1 MAKRSVLDEIHL
13 AALSAAIEL
22 IKNPEYSRDW
32 LKTEFADREI
42 NSVRVT
48 NDILDAVEVTMVNQ
62 LDQIA
67 AVLKLQLKAV
77 IERADAEDDYE
88 SPTMKLVK
96 NILDHSQDPDDT
108 LQLETAEIKPEL
120 DGADIEI
127 VDFIGLAHD
136 ENKASPSVGGY
147 PAGSKIARAE
157 QAAKAIAEQEF
168 FDNVH
173 AKSRDFYVR
182 AIATI
187 IDRERAKGNEVSE
200 DEARAILQKR
210 LTDDASE
217 TD

>member
-1 MAKRSVLDEIHL
+1 MAKRSVTDEVQI

-32 LKTEFADREI
+32 LKTEFAEQEI

-67 AVLKLQLKAV
+67 AMLKLQLEAL

-88 SPTMKLVK
+88 SPATKLAK
-96 NILDHSQDPDDT
+96 SILDHDQDPDDT
-108 LQLETAEIKPEL
+108 LQLEAAEVKPEL
-120 DGADIEI
+120 AGADIEV

-136 ENKASPSVGGY
+136 ESAVSPSVGGY

-157 QAAKAIAEQEF
+157 AAAKAKAEQEF
-168 FDNVH
+168 SDH
-173 AKSRDFYVR
+173 LYAKSREFVAR
-182 AIATI
+182 AIEVVM
-187 IDRERAKGNEVSE
+187 DEERSKGNEVSE
-200 DEARAILQKR
+200 AEASAILQKR
-210 LTDDASE
+210 LTVGLE
-217 TD
+217 

>member
-1 MAKRSVLDEIHL
+1 MSKRSVTDEVHI

-67 AVLKLQLKAV
+67 AVLKLQLEAV

-88 SPTMKLVK
+88 SPATKLAK
-96 NILDHSQDPDDT
+96 NILNHDQDPDDT
-108 LQLETAEIKPEL
+108 MQLEADKVKPEL
-120 DGADIEI
+120 AGADIEI

-136 ENKASPSVGGY
+136 ESKVSPSVGGY

-157 QAAKAIAEQEF
+157 QAAAKAKAEQEF
-168 FDNVH
+168 SDH
-173 AKSRDFYVR
+173 LYAKSREFVAR
-182 AIATI
+182 AIEVIT
-187 IDRERAKGNEVSE
+187 DEERSKGNEVSE
-200 DEARAILQKR
+200 AEASAILQRR
-210 LTDDASE
+210 LTVGLE
-217 TD
+217 